1 MDDHSLWVDDLVSDL
16 AKNYRVILN
25 HDDPILVTAI
35 LNKAILDKAHYDH
48 QGLFAKNSQLLQQ
61 QFKAQKRLNELL
73 MTEFTQRVVDTLNE
87 EQKSS
92 SSENQ
97 ANESMSLRGSMLKAL
112 LLLMFMFG
120 LVFGILVGRLI

>member
-1 MDDHSLWVDDLVSDL
+1 MDDHSQWVDDLVSDL

-35 LNKAILDKAHYDH
+35 LNKAILDKAHHDH

-61 QFKAQKRLNELL
+61 QFKAQKKLNELL
-73 MTEFTQRVVDTLNE
+73 MTEFTQRVVDTLND
-87 EQKSS
+87 EQKSR

-97 ANESMSLRGSMLKAL
+97 ANESMSLRGSMLKAF
-112 LLLMFMFG
+112 LLLMFMLG